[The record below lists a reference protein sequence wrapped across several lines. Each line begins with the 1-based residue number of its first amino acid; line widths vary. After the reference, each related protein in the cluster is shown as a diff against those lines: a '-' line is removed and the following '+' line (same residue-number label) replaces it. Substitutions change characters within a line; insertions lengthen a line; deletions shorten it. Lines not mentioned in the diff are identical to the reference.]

1 MNDSINNPNL
11 QPMENAAQTG
21 APVTPGAY
29 APQSAPGSAP
39 VAPAGSAAAAPAAA
53 PQGNP
58 KLRPWQGVIVQAGFL
73 ALFLTAGAWMQDN
86 WGRVDLITSEL
97 MFLVAAVI
105 YCLARRVKLKEM
117 FPVHKI
123 TVSDFFGT
131 VILGAAG
138 FGLSLVTL
146 GISLV
151 ILPNSAREVATSLNE
166 FLYGNGTPYLFLIFI
181 AAFMPALCEEAM
193 ERGAVMSHFRSIK
206 QDWIIVLIMGVFF
219 GIMHMSA
226 LRFLS
231 TATLGAILSY
241 IVVKRNN
248 ILLSMMLHFLHNGF
262 TLTISYLATLALPKN
277 SATAVD
283 VSSINSASTLGVYMI
298 LGFAAPVLL
307 VCGMMLLDRK
317 NHKPIR
323 FAYAGC
329 ASALMLVVGALLTVS
344 SFLR

>member
-1 MNDSINNPNL
+1 MNDSMNNNNIP
-11 QPMENAAQTG
+11 PMENAPQTG
-21 APVTPGAY
+21 APVTPAAF

-39 VAPAGSAAAAPAAA
+39 VAPAGSDAATPAAA

-73 ALFLTAGAWMQDN
+73 ALFLTAGAYMQNN
-86 WGRVDLITSEL
+86 WGRVGLVTSEF

-123 TVSDFFGT
+123 TVTDFFGT
-131 VILGAAG
+131 LILGAAG
-138 FGLSLVTL
+138 FLLSLVAL
-146 GISLV
+146 GISIV
-151 ILPNSAREVATSLNE
+151 ILPKSELATANGLSE
-166 FLYGNGTPYLFLIFI
+166 FLYGGGTSYLFLVFI

-206 QDWIIVLIMGVFF
+206 KDWVIVLIMGLFF
-219 GIMHMSA
+219 GIMHMSP
-226 LRFLS
+226 LRFLN

-248 ILLSMMLHFLHNGF
+248 ILLSMMQHFLHNGF
-262 TLTISYLATLALPKN
+262 TLTISYLASLALPK
-277 SATAVD
+277 SAMSSVDMTA
-283 VSSINSASTLGVYMI
+283 INGASTLGVYMI

-323 FAYAGC
+323 FAYAGA
-329 ASALMLVVGALLTVS
+329 ASALLLVVGAMLTFS
-344 SFLR
+344 AFLR